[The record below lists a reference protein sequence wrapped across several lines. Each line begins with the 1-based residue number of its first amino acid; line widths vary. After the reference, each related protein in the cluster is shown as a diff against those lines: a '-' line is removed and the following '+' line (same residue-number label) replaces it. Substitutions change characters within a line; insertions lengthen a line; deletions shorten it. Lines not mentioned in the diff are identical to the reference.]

1 MTISNSVPIT
11 PELVAAHGLKPDE
24 YQRILDLVG
33 REPSFTELGIFSA
46 MWNEHC
52 SYKSS
57 KKWLRTLPTSGPRV
71 IQGPGENAGVVDIG
85 DGDCVVFKM
94 ESHNHPSY
102 IEPYQG
108 AATGVGGI
116 LRDVFTM
123 GARPVAAM
131 NALRF
136 GAPDHPKTRH
146 LVAGVVS
153 GVGGYGNSFGVP
165 TVGGEVNFDAR
176 YNGNILVNAFAA
188 GLAKTN
194 AIFLSQAKG
203 VGLPV
208 VYLGAKTGRDG
219 VGGAT
224 MASAEFDDKIEE
236 KRPTVQVGDPFTE
249 KCLLEACLELMASG
263 AVIAIQDM
271 GAAGL
276 TCSAVEMGAKGD
288 LGIELDLDKVPVR
301 EERMSAYEMM
311 LSESQERM
319 LMVLRPEKEEEAE
332 AIFRKWGLDFAIVGK
347 TTDDLRF
354 RVIHQGDEVANLPI
368 KDLGDQAPEYD
379 RPWVEPKKLAPLA
392 ANDAPK
398 ADVADALLKMLGGP
412 DLSSRRWVWEQYD
425 TLIQGNSLQ
434 LPGGDAGV
442 VRVEG
447 HPTKALAFSSD
458 VTPRYCE
465 ADPYEG
471 GKQAVAECWRNLTAT
486 GALPLAATDNLNFGN
501 PERPEIMGQFV
512 GAVKGIGDA
521 CRALG
526 FPIVSGNV
534 SLYNETNGRGILP
547 TPTIGGVGLIAD
559 WSKMARIGFAAEG
572 QMIVLVGAPATW
584 GSHLGQSVYMRDI
597 HGRAD
602 GPPPPVDLD
611 HEKRVG
617 DHVRA
622 LIASGIVTSAHD
634 VSDGGLAIALA
645 EMAMASGIGAVVPG
659 LTGTDPIPVWF
670 GEDQGRYLLTLSIDP
685 QSGEWDRIREE
696 QGMLGIF
703 APWIGTTGGREL
715 KLGEARPIPVSEL
728 TAAHEG
734 WFPRFMDQAS

>member
-1 MTISNSVPIT
+1 MTVSNSRPIT
-11 PELVAAHGLKPDE
+11 PDLIAAHGLKPDE
-24 YQRILDLVG
+24 YQRILDLIG

-57 KKWLRTLPTSGPRV
+57 KKWLRTLPTRGEVV

-85 DGDCVVFKM
+85 DGEAVIFKM

-136 GAPDHPKTRH
+136 GDPGHPKTRH

-165 TVGGEVNFDAR
+165 MVGGEVNFDAR

-188 GLAKTN
+188 GIARTD
-194 AIFLSQAKG
+194 AIFYSKAEG

-224 MASAEFDDKIEE
+224 MASAEFDDSIEE

-319 LMVLRPEKEEEAE
+319 LMVLRPEKEKEAE
-332 AIFRKWGLDFAIVGK
+332 AIFIKWGLDFAIVGR

-354 RVIHQGDEVANLPI
+354 RVLHRGDEVANLPI

-379 RPWVEPKKLAPLA
+379 RPWVEPAKPAPLKA
-392 ANDAPK
+392 GDMPQ
-398 ADVADALLKMLGGP
+398 ADVADALLKLLAGP

-434 LPGGDAGV
+434 RPGGDAGV

-447 HPTKALAFSSD
+447 HASKALAFSSD

-512 GAVKGIGDA
+512 KAVEGIGEA
-521 CRALG
+521 CRALN

-534 SLYNETNGRGILP
+534 SLYNETNGQGILP
-547 TPTIGGVGLIAD
+547 TPTIGGVGLLPD
-559 WSKMARIGFAAEG
+559 WQKMTRIGFAAEN
-572 QMIVLVGAPATW
+572 QPILLVGAPAAW
-584 GSHLGQSVYMRDI
+584 GTHLGQSAYLRDI

-602 GPPPPVDLD
+602 GSPPPVDLA
-611 HEKRVG
+611 HERKVG
-617 DHVRA
+617 DFIRK
-622 LIASGIVTSAHD
+622 LIASGVVTACHD
-634 VSDGGLAIALA
+634 VSDGGLAVALA
-645 EMAMASGIGAVVPG
+645 EMAMASGIGAAIPG
-659 LTGTDPIPVWF
+659 LVDVDPIPVWF
-670 GEDQGRYLLTLSIDP
+670 GEDQGRYLVTLGLDP
-685 QSGEWDRIREE
+685 HQEEINAIWDEANA
-696 QGMLGIF
+696 LGVF
-703 APWIGTTGGREL
+703 APWIGSTGGREL
-715 KLGEARPIPVSEL
+715 KLGEARAIPVAEL
-728 TAAHEG
+728 TAAHES
-734 WFPRFMDQAS
+734 WFPGFMGT

>member
-1 MTISNSVPIT
+1 MTLPKDIVIT
-11 PELVAAHGLKPDE
+11 PELIASHGLKPDE
-24 YQRILDLVG
+24 YQRILDLIG
-33 REPSFTELGIFSA
+33 REPTFTELGIFSA

-57 KKWLRTLPTSGPRV
+57 KKWLRTLPTKGPRV
-71 IQGPGENAGVVDIG
+71 IQGPGENAGVVDID

-94 ESHNHPSY
+94 ESHNHPSF

-136 GAPDHPKTRH
+136 GAPDHARTRH
-146 LVAGVVS
+146 LVSGVVA

-165 TVGGEVNFDAR
+165 TVGGEVEFDAR

-188 GLAKTN
+188 GLAKSD
-194 AIFLSQAKG
+194 AIFYSKAEG

-224 MASAEFDDKIEE
+224 MASAEFDEQIEE

-249 KCLLEACLELMASG
+249 KCLLEACLELMATG

-301 EERMSAYEMM
+301 EERMTAYEMM

-319 LMVLRPEKEEEAE
+319 LMVLKPEKEEEAK
-332 AIFRKWGLDFAIVGK
+332 AIFVKWGLDFAIVGK

-354 RVIHQGDEVANLPI
+354 RILHQGEEVANLPI
-368 KDLGDQAPEYD
+368 KELGDEAPEYD
-379 RPWVEPKKLAPLA
+379 RPWTPAKVAAPLA
-392 ANDAPK
+392 DDAVPQ
-398 ADVADALLKMLGGP
+398 ADIADALLKLVGSANN
-412 DLSSRRWVWEQYD
+412 SSRRWVWEQYD

-434 LPGGDAGV
+434 VPGGDAGV
-442 VRVEG
+442 VRVDG
-447 HPTKALAFSSD
+447 HATKALAFSSD
-458 VTPRYCE
+458 VTPRYVE
-465 ADPYEG
+465 ADAYEG

-501 PERPEIMGQFV
+501 PERPDIMSQLV
-512 GAVKGIGDA
+512 HAIKGIGEA
-521 CRALG
+521 CTALD

-534 SLYNETNGRGILP
+534 SLYNETNGQGILP
-547 TPTIGGVGLIAD
+547 TPTIGGVGLIKD
-559 WSKMARIGFAAEG
+559 WKRMARIRFAAQGET
-572 QMIVLVGAPATW
+572 ILLAGAPEGW
-584 GSHLGQSVYMRDI
+584 GTHLGQSVYLRDI
-597 HGRAD
+597 HGRAE
-602 GPPPPVDLD
+602 GSAPPVDLAQ
-611 HEKRVG
+611 ERKVG
-617 DHVRA
+617 DFVRA
-622 LIASGIVTSAHD
+622 LITEGLATSVHD
-634 VSDGGLAIALA
+634 CSSGGLALALA
-645 EMAMASGIGAVVPG
+645 EMAMASGIGATVSAPADH
-659 LTGTDPIPVWF
+659 DPLAVFF
-670 GEDQGRYLLTLSIDP
+670 GEDQGRYVLTL
-685 QSGEWDRIREE
+685 READLASVTE
-696 QGMLGIF
+696 RAKAAGVAL
-703 APWIGTTGGREL
+703 PVIGRTGGETL
-715 KLGEARPIPVSEL
+715 KLGAARPVAVEAL

-734 WFPRFMDQAS
+734 WFPAFMNGTAA